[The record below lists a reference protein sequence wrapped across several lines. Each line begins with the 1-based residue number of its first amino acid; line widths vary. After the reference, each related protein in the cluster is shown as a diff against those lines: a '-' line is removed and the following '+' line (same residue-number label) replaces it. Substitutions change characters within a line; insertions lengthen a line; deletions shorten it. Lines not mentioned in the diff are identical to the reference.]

1 MTSAPLAR
9 SDPPAASE
17 LYVVLDSDD
26 RLSYVSVGL
35 KDELGGWIGH
45 VLWDHL
51 PGAREIYGPGFE
63 EARSTGQAVE
73 RVVFY
78 AGRAKRLTAIPAP
91 DGLAVHIER
100 LAALDVRTLGT
111 LAQSLARIAEALG
124 ARELAQPDSPARASL
139 RALP

>member
-1 MTSAPLAR
+1 MTSGPLAR
-9 SDPPAASE
+9 PEPSE
-17 LYVVLDSDD
+17 LYVVLDSED
-26 RLSYVSVGL
+26 RLSYVSVRL
-35 KDELGGWIGH
+35 HDELGGWVGH

-51 PGAREIYGPGFE
+51 PGAREIYGPGFD
-63 EARSTGQAVE
+63 EARETGQAVE

-91 DGLAVHIER
+91 DGLAVHIEQ

-124 ARELAQPDSPARASL
+124 ARESAQSDSPARGSL

>member
-9 SDPPAASE
+9 SGPPTASD
-17 LYVVLDSDD
+17 LYVVLDADD
-26 RLSYVSVGL
+26 RLSYVSAGL
-35 KDELGGWIGH
+35 QGELGGWVGH

-63 EARSTGQAVE
+63 EARSTGQPVE

-100 LAALDVRTLGT
+100 VAALDVRTLGT
-111 LAQSLARIAEALG
+111 LTRSLARIAEALG
-124 ARELAQPDSPARASL
+124 ARESALPDSPAHASL